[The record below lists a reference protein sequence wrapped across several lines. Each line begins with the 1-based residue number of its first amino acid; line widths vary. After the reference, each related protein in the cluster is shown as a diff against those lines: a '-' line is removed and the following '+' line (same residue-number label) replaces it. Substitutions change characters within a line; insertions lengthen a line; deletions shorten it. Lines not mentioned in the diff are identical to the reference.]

1 MKVKEKEKPQQRM
14 MKRETHFF
22 AETRLKQAHI
32 TTFCVFFKQSNKN
45 ALYRLEL
52 HSALLPIS
60 LTTTK
65 EQH

>member
-1 MKVKEKEKPQQRM
+1 VKEKEKATAENDEKRNTFFLLKQRQ
-14 MKRETHFF
+14 
-22 AETRLKQAHI
+22 KQAHI
-32 TTFCVFFKQSNKN
+32 TTFCVFFKQSNKK

-65 EQH
+65 KQH